1 MGENKFHT
9 PTGNRDKE
17 MPFALLEEE
26 VICASSKLAKM
37 LACFYKLTIL
47 RNRCVKAEKAT
58 FGKQTTRFTW

>member
-9 PTGNRDKE
+9 STGNRDKE
-17 MPFALLEEE
+17 MPLAVVE
-26 VICASSKLAKM
+26 VICASSSKLAKM

-58 FGKQTTRFTW
+58 FRKQTRRFTW